1 MAELQVDPEQP
12 WNQIAGAENNLWY
25 SRFLIFRDMGPVRS
39 ILGAQRIEARR
50 IGKMDPKW
58 TGSSWKEASQK
69 FHWRER
75 AEAWDRYQREEV
87 FTEGYASDLFVIS
100 AGETSGNR

>member
-12 WNQIAGAENNLWY
+12 WNQIAGVENNRWY

-39 ILGAQRIEARR
+39 ILGVARIECQRL
-50 IGKMDPKW
+50 GKPKAKW
-58 TGSSWKEASQK
+58 TPGSWRGAAEK
-69 FHWRER
+69 FEWHKR
-75 AEAWDRYQREEV
+75 AEALDRYQREEV